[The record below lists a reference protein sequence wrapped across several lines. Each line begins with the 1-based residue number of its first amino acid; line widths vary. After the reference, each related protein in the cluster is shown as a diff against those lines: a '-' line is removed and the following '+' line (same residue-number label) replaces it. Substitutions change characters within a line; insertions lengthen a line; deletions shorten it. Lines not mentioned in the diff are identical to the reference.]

1 MDTTLDL
8 ATLFEQ
14 AQWDQDTL
22 TGVKE
27 AAFASP
33 ESLNRLLELL
43 SGLETKARD
52 GSTGPAEALKIGA
65 CYLMLAEPAK
75 AAAWLEKAAPGA
87 TRSRQL
93 GIAYRELGRLDE
105 AAGQFENAAQAG
117 GDALECEMERALCL
131 IHKGDLP
138 GARAIVDAR
147 SAAGHNSADW
157 EFVRGRLLQESGD
170 FAGAMAAYEAALA
183 INQSHALAM
192 FHQAYLLDLYG
203 SDEQAR
209 ELYLRCSEL
218 PYVYTHALINLAIIH
233 EDNGEYDRAAAC
245 LRRVLAVN
253 PNHPRAQL
261 YLKDVIA
268 ATKMYIDEHQ
278 LRAMEK
284 RDAVLDIPVT
294 DFELSVRSRNCLK
307 KMNINTLGDL
317 LQITEAEL
325 LAYKNFGETS
335 LREIKAML
343 AQKGLSLGQNAEM
356 RNPDLLL
363 GPPVEEEAGQ
373 SRAELLSRPVMSLN
387 LSVRSRKCLQRL
399 GLNTIGE
406 LVSKSQEE
414 LLESQN
420 FGQTSLKEI
429 KDRLEEVGLRLRSHN
444 G

>member
-1 MDTTLDL
+1 
-8 ATLFEQ
+8 
-14 AQWDQDTL
+14 
-22 TGVKE
+22 
-27 AAFASP
+27 
-33 ESLNRLLELL
+33 
-43 SGLETKARD
+43 
-52 GSTGPAEALKIGA
+52 
-65 CYLMLAEPAK
+65 
-75 AAAWLEKAAPGA
+75 
-87 TRSRQL
+87 
-93 GIAYRELGRLDE
+93 
-105 AAGQFENAAQAG
+105 
-117 GDALECEMERALCL
+117 
-131 IHKGDLP
+131 
-138 GARAIVDAR
+138 
-147 SAAGHNSADW
+147 
-157 EFVRGRLLQESGD
+157 
-170 FAGAMAAYEAALA
+170 
-183 INQSHALAM
+183 
-192 FHQAYLLDLYG
+192 
-203 SDEQAR
+203 
-209 ELYLRCSEL
+209 
-218 PYVYTHALINLAIIH
+218 
-233 EDNGEYDRAAAC
+233 
-245 LRRVLAVN
+245 
-253 PNHPRAQL
+253 
-261 YLKDVIA
+261 
-268 ATKMYIDEHQ
+268 MYIDEHQ